1 MQWDNSIT
9 IDAPAGVI
17 WGLNVDVERWPSMT
31 PTVQKVRRL
40 EPGPLRLGSSARIKQ
55 PGQTAAVWTVTHFVD
70 GHEFA
75 WRTKRLGM
83 TMEGRHVV
91 DPLEASRCRST
102 LSVRLTGFG
111 SRLFGTLIGP
121 AITKA
126 LRLENQGFK
135 TASGQV
141 M

>member
-9 IDAPAGVI
+9 IDAPASVV

-31 PTVQKVRRL
+31 PTVQSARRL

-70 GHEFA
+70 GREFA
-75 WRTKRLGM
+75 WQTKRLGM
-83 TMEGRHVV
+83 IMEGRHVV
-91 DPLEASRCRST
+91 DPLDAHRCRST
-102 LSVRLTGFG
+102 LSVRVTGFG
-111 SRLFGTLIGP
+111 SRLVGALIGR
-121 AITKA
+121 AIAKA

-135 TASGQV
+135 THALSAA
-141 M
+141 